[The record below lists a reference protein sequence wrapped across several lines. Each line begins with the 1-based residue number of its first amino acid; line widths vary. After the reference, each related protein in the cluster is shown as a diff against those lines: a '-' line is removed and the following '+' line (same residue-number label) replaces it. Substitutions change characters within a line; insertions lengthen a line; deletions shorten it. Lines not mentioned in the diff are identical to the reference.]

1 MTSDMH
7 SLSRQPAGRA
17 PALLGLLLMT
27 AVGSA
32 ACGRENAAAKASG
45 KDAPAGAA
53 DGAKGGD
60 AKSDRA
66 AGGGDAAGDVVR
78 LDTAGVRLGGIR
90 IAPVGT
96 ITTSGLALTGSI
108 TYDADRVT
116 YIGAR
121 TAGRV
126 LNVAAELGARVG
138 RGATLV
144 ELESVDVGQIRAE
157 ERQATEL
164 LAIARENYAR
174 ERRLEQQGISSRKE
188 LLDAEAELR
197 RNEAAFRSARDR
209 LAVLGA
215 GHGAGGHFDVSA
227 PFAGVIVTRN
237 VSRGQM
243 AEPTDTL
250 FTVADL
256 SRVWIEL
263 DIFER
268 DLARVRMGQGVAVT
282 TDAYPGRTFP
292 GRIVYVASILDP
304 AKRTVRAR
312 VAIPNAD
319 RALKPGMFARAVVQV
334 GGGGPAV
341 VVVPQAAVQELRG
354 RQVVFVPGA
363 KPGEFRPAPV
373 EVGETVDSN
382 RVVIRT
388 GLAPGA
394 RVVTEGA
401 FALRSELLKSEIG
414 EEGE

>member
-1 MTSDMH
+1 MTADTYRRPVRRRGTG
-7 SLSRQPAGRA
+7 LFAV
-17 PALLGLLLMT
+17 ALLGAA
-27 AVGSA
+27 AVT
-32 ACGRENAAAKASG
+32 ACGR
-45 KDAPAGAA
+45 
-53 DGAKGGD
+53 GD
-60 AKSDRA
+60 AATETVADAAVKGAPA
-66 AGGGDAAGDVVR
+66 AGGGDSAKAGGAAHADGDEAVT
-78 LDTAGVRLGGIR
+78 LDTAGVRLGGITV
-90 IAPVGT
+90 APAGA
-96 ITTSGLALTGSI
+96 ITTSGLPLTGNI
-108 TYDADRVT
+108 TYDADRVS

-126 LNVAAELGARVG
+126 LNVAAELGQPVG

-157 ERQATEL
+157 ERQAQAL
-164 LAIARENYAR
+164 LGIARQNYDR

-197 RNEAAFRSARDR
+197 RTEAALRSARDR
-209 LAVLGA
+209 LSVLGA

-227 PFAGVIVTRN
+227 PFAGVVVTRS

-268 DLARVRMGQGVAVT
+268 DLARVRVGQSVSVT

-292 GRIVYVASILDP
+292 GRIVYVAAVLDP

-312 VAIPNAD
+312 VAIPNPD

-334 GGGGPAV
+334 GGAGPEV
-341 VVVPQAAVQELRG
+341 VVVPRDAVQELRG
-354 RQVVFVPGA
+354 KQVVFVPGA
-363 KPGEFRPAPV
+363 RPGEFRVVPV
-373 EVGETVDSN
+373 EMGEAVDSN
-382 RVVIRT
+382 RVVIRR
-388 GLAPGA
+388 GVAAGA
-394 RVVTEGA
+394 RVVTAGA
-401 FALRSELLKSEIG
+401 FALRSELLKAEIG
-414 EEGE
+414 EEG

>member
-1 MTSDMH
+1 MTAAMFQ
-7 SLSRQPAGRA
+7 RPVRRRRA
-17 PALLGLLLMT
+17 ALLALALLGALD
-27 AVGSA
+27 AV
-32 ACGRENAAAKASG
+32 ACGRGDAAAK
-45 KDAPAGAA
+45 PATEP
-53 DGAKGGD
+53 GAKGAPAAASKD
-60 AKSDRA
+60 STAAKAGGAAHGDRA
-66 AGGGDAAGDVVR
+66 EVVV
-78 LDTAGVRLGGIR
+78 LDTAGIRLGGIQV
-90 IAPVGT
+90 ATADT
-96 ITTSGLALTGSI
+96 ITTSGLALTGAI

-126 LNVAAELGARVG
+126 LTVAAELGAQVA
-138 RGATLV
+138 RGTTLV

-157 ERQATEL
+157 ERQAVAL
-164 LAIARENYAR
+164 LGIARENYTR

-188 LLDAEAELR
+188 LLDAEAEVR
-197 RNEAAFRSARDR
+197 RNEAALRSARDR

-215 GHGAGGHFDVSA
+215 GHGTGGHFDVSA
-227 PFAGVIVTRN
+227 PFSGVVVTRS

-263 DIFER
+263 NIFER
-268 DLARVRMGQGVAVT
+268 DLARVRTGQSVSVT

-292 GRIVYVASILDP
+292 GRIVYVAAVLDP
-304 AKRTVRAR
+304 ATRTVRAR
-312 VAIPNAD
+312 VAIPNPD

-334 GGGGPAV
+334 GGAGPRV
-341 VVVPQAAVQELRG
+341 VVVPRDALQELRG

-363 KPGEFRPAPV
+363 RPGEFRPVPV
-373 EVGETVDSN
+373 EVGEAVDGN
-382 RVVIRT
+382 RVVIRR

-394 RVVTEGA
+394 RVVTAGG